1 MSFHA
6 KRLSSAMFA
15 LRQEE
20 RASSNGEASTS
31 SLKAC
36 REVVLEA
43 MRHVDEDLNWVQ
55 ARALLDGLEM
65 HLRRRGLAFEPAVLS
80 LNRLQGR
87 H

>member
-1 MSFHA
+1 MSFYA

-20 RASSNGEASTS
+20 RASPNGEASTT

-36 REVVLEA
+36 RETVLNA
-43 MRHVDEDLNWVQ
+43 MRNASDDINLVQ
-55 ARALLDGLEM
+55 ARALLDAVEM
-65 HLRRRGLAFEPAVLS
+65 QLQRRGISFEPAPLS

-87 H
+87 